1 MSHFLTF
8 WSFFSLSDHKV
19 YVTNEY
25 QMIACQDLQGRI
37 DASPRHQDEAVVA
50 AEAKP
55 FVPWVVVISNLDLPL
70 HPVTVANQEFYKG

>member
-1 MSHFLTF
+1 M
-8 WSFFSLSDHKV
+8 
-19 YVTNEY
+19 TNEY

-55 FVPWVVVISNLDLPL
+55 FVPWVVVIRNLDLP
-70 HPVTVANQEFYKG
+70 PTQ